1 MCACLAIAGVTRAT
15 NTFFQCFKGMFP
27 PRLAD
32 LFKTVI
38 IKEPAA
44 HSIKI
49 LRNVW
54 VVGIWQRKPV
64 DRLVA
69 IVTGVCSYCQAD
81 LCLGGGSHF
90 LHVLDLSDNY
100 IGPCHRRVRSG
111 RATQG
116 RHHHRFRFAVHELR
130 DLDRLHHCAERD
142 SPHDRIGI

>member
-1 MCACLAIAGVTRAT
+1 AT

-90 LHVLDLSDNY
+90 LHVLDLSDND
-100 IGPCHRRVRSG
+100 IGPWHRRVHSSC
-111 RATQG
+111 AMQG
-116 RHHHRFRFAVHELR
+116 RHDRRFGLAVNKLLY
-130 DLDRLHHCAERD
+130 LDRLHHCAERD
-142 SPHDRIGI
+142 SPYDRIGI